1 MKSVTKKSWGGL
13 KKKAAKDA
21 EKTQKLASS
30 EINSNGDLT
39 LFAGDDITIAGSDL
53 NSNGN
58 LNITAFDELLI
69 TSVEESSQSESIR
82 KKGGFLTGGS
92 FYSSKEKMDGE
103 AITNAYASNLN
114 SGGNLNIDVGS
125 AVVVA
130 SNINA
135 GESLNIQTDISDI
148 DILSATETVSTK
160 SHSKE
165 MKISFGDALKGFA
178 DPSDMVK
185 VEDGQL
191 KFSLASATYDEV
203 DVKTERTSQ
212 HGSTLSANNNLT
224 LDSVADI
231 NIEGSDLFAD
241 ISAGNSADVN
251 GSNASADNTVN
262 NALNNGSINLFAG
275 GDVSITEA
283 EESYKE
289 VTKEIHGTGEV
300 SLVVQNQAVEVVKQ
314 HQRLMKPKMALNKRT
329 KTTKNTKKNVM
340 V

>member
-1 MKSVTKKSWGGL
+1 
-13 KKKAAKDA
+13 
-21 EKTQKLASS
+21 
-30 EINSNGDLT
+30 
-39 LFAGDDITIAGSDL
+39 
-53 NSNGN
+53 
-58 LNITAFDELLI
+58 
-69 TSVEESSQSESIR
+69 
-82 KKGGFLTGGS
+82 
-92 FYSSKEKMDGE
+92 MDGE

-165 MKISFGDALKGFA
+165 MKISFGDVLKGFA
-178 DPSDMVK
+178 DLSDMVK

-224 LDSVADI
+224 LDSIADI
-231 NIEGSDLFAD
+231 NIEGSDLF
-241 ISAGNSADVN
+241 ADVN

-300 SLVVQNQAVEVVKQ
+300 SLVVQNQAVEVVKAASAVNEAKDGVKQ
-314 HQRLMKPKMALNKRT
+314 ANKDY
-329 KTTKNTKKNVM
+329 KDYKKERDGLEGTLAQLESEYESGAAGVTYTDIIELRDLLDDVKDDEDWYIAGVTLATANLGLIN
-340 V
+340 